1 MPTPEQILSGLNN
14 ISNEWQELAIIW
26 HVYFLLI
33 AAALISGYRPSQ
45 KLTGLLLSLP
55 FFSVSI
61 LAWGYGILFNGLIY
75 ALIGI
80 LLVVISIRL
89 PVENISIGSLWIVI
103 PGILLF
109 LFGWVYPHFTEA
121 ASLPIYV
128 YAAPTG
134 LIPCPTLSIVIG
146 LSLILNNFGSRSWAI
161 TLGITGMFYGV
172 FGAARLGVTID
183 LILLAGAIIIT
194 ITGFQY
200 EKMGSGEPAL
210 GDS

>member
-1 MPTPEQILSGLNN
+1 MPTPEQILSGLSQ
-14 ISNEWQELAIIW
+14 ISNDWQILAIIW
-26 HVYFLLI
+26 HIYFLLI
-33 AAALISGYRPSQ
+33 AAALISGYRPSK
-45 KLTGLLLSLP
+45 KLSGLLLSLP

-80 LLVVISIRL
+80 LLVIISIRL
-89 PVENISIGSLWIVI
+89 PAGNISIGSLWIVI

-109 LFGWVYPHFTEA
+109 LFGWVYPHFAEA
-121 ASLPIYV
+121 PSLPIYV

-146 LSLILNNFGSRSWAI
+146 LSLILNSFGSRNWALI
-161 TLGITGMFYGV
+161 LGVTGMFYGV

-183 LILLAGAIIIT
+183 LILLLGAVIIT
-194 ITGFQY
+194 ITAFQY
-200 EKMGSGEPAL
+200 EKTGLGEPAL
-210 GDS
+210 GDL